1 MMRVEAASD
10 EKSPVNLRIRTSLKE
25 RARSLGVNM
34 SQALERTLELEIR
47 WREQEAWRAENKK
60 AIAAYNK
67 RVEERGLALSAYRS
81 F

>member
-1 MMRVEAASD
+1 MRTDIISE

-34 SQALERTLELEIR
+34 SQVLEKSLEQEIR
-47 WREQEAWRAENKK
+47 RREQEAWLEENRP
-60 AIAAYNK
+60 AIKAYNE